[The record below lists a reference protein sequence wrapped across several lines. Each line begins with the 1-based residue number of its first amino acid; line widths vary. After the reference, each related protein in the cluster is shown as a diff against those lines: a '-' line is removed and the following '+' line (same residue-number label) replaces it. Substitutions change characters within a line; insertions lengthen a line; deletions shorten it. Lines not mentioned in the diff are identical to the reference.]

1 MYTANRT
8 PHLSQ
13 SHAFV
18 CESLC
23 HGMVRL
29 NFTPKSDISG
39 EDDFRQRDKSALP
52 QPAYPPPDL
61 TSRHIRPH
69 ISAMPTHSRDESKA
83 EKKAAAKA
91 ALARAR
97 QWSEERRGK
106 SLVATTSK
114 VYEPSSKKDAPANKP
129 AQKPVEV
136 APDIHYRK
144 TEKRAQALA
153 RAREWNSE
161 RKNMNSKAAVPAT
174 IETKLG
180 KAHKIDAEDL
190 SDCADDFKTS
200 DTTDRA
206 HEDRPARTDVVMPK
220 ALVKELISIENDM
233 KKMHKRL
240 DEILSGI
247 MMHKDSAKELISI
260 KNGMN
265 EMHKRLDEI
274 LCEKHADS
282 DASIM
287 DLD

>member
-1 MYTANRT
+1 
-8 PHLSQ
+8 
-13 SHAFV
+13 
-18 CESLC
+18 
-23 HGMVRL
+23 
-29 NFTPKSDISG
+29 
-39 EDDFRQRDKSALP
+39 
-52 QPAYPPPDL
+52 
-61 TSRHIRPH
+61 
-69 ISAMPTHSRDESKA
+69 MPTHSKDETKA
-83 EKKAAAKA
+83 ERKAAAKA

-106 SLVATTSK
+106 CPVATTSK

-129 AQKPVEV
+129 AQKP
-136 APDIHYRK
+136 DIHYRK
-144 TEKRAQALA
+144 TEKKAQALA

-190 SDCADDFKTS
+190 SDCADDFKTA

-240 DEILSGI
+240 DEILSGV
-247 MMHKDSAKELISI
+247 MMPKASAKELISI